1 MGNRRSRPATTTVR
15 VRPVYSAPAPAPDE
29 ALCSVLFE
37 LLPFYERGDAAVDAL
52 LRRTV
57 ASMKDRDA
65 VDKDGNTALILCAMY
80 SHYDL
85 AKSLVDRGADVDA
98 VSTAGVTALSYACGA
113 RPLNEA
119 LVRLLVDRGARTN
132 VPELH
137 SGCAAL
143 HYLASTGNIELCD
156 CLIANGAVAD
166 LRDFYGWT
174 PADYARDAGFD
185 TCAHRLR
192 ASNLKRVVHLEA
204 KIDEQRRDLNKL
216 RTMVAAALAE
226 AELHRAKRR
235 EAEDK
240 LKRLTNDVTD
250 DPDSVLEVRSVDA
263 DVDDIN
269 DDFGNEQKSAP
280 PDIIIE
286 DAEQPELQL
295 LKSELARLRA
305 SGAVPKAPSAVSPG
319 GPRRSSTAQP
329 FFAAGGAA
337 TKGEPESSSQT

>member
-52 LRRTV
+52 MRRTV

-65 VDKDGNTALILCAMY
+65 VDRDGNTALILCAMY

-85 AKSLVDRGADVDA
+85 AKSLVDRGADVNA

-143 HYLASTGNIELCD
+143 HYLASTGNVELCD
-156 CLIANGAVAD
+156 CLIAHGAVAD
-166 LRDFYGWT
+166 ARDFYGWT

-185 TCAHRLR
+185 SCAHRLR
-192 ASNLKRVVHLEA
+192 ASNLKRVVDLEA
-204 KIDEQRRDLNKL
+204 RIDEQRRDLNKL
-216 RTMVAAALAE
+216 RAMVATALAE

-240 LKRLTNDVTD
+240 LKRLVNEGIE
-250 DPDSVLEVRSVDA
+250 DSDSALEVRSVDA
-263 DVDDIN
+263 ELDDDCAN
-269 DDFGNEQKSAP
+269 GDEQKSAP
-280 PDIIIE
+280 TDIIYDVAE
-286 DAEQPELQL
+286 DQQPELHL

-305 SGAVPKAPSAVSPG
+305 SGAVPKTPSAVSPG
-319 GPRRSSTAQP
+319 GPRRSSTK
-329 FFAAGGAA
+329 
-337 TKGEPESSSQT
+337 THPESSAYQT